1 MRKREKKPEIITK
14 LGGFELPTRVAFD
27 SIVLPRPILW
37 VTATCREYE
46 AAVEGPMVAG
56 AIRIIQ
62 EVSDDRGESMRVYAD
77 ETGTIL
83 AATARGCIHALPIL
97 PEPPPPGETITA
109 KEYERQAMIGRL
121 VAELAAEG
129 IVCEVTRN
137 D

>member
-14 LGGFELPTRVAFD
+14 LGGFELPTRVTFD
-27 SIVLPRPILW
+27 SLVLPRPILW

-56 AIRIIQ
+56 SIRIIQ
-62 EVSDDRGESMRVYAD
+62 EVSDDRGAYMRVYAD
-77 ETGTIL
+77 ETGAAL
-83 AATARGCIHALPIL
+83 AATARDCIHALPVL

-109 KEYERQAMIGRL
+109 KEYERQLRVGRL
-121 VAELAAEG
+121 VAELAAAG
-129 IVCEVTRN
+129 MVCEVNRN